1 MKIISEMYSPSNESQ
16 FVSYAVDFLL
26 DASSLVSDYES
37 NIFDSPLLSTDEFQ
51 VLCSQTIYHFI
62 SHEAREEPYLAYSLF
77 DSTLCSTKNITLWRK
92 NILSDSL

>member
-37 NIFDSPLLSTDEFQ
+37 NIYETPLMNNDEFQ
-51 VLCSQTIYHFI
+51 VFSC
-62 SHEAREEPYLAYSLF
+62 
-77 DSTLCSTKNITLWRK
+77 
-92 NILSDSL
+92 